1 MAITVQELVNLPM
14 FNMAKVVSGIEFL
27 DKREVEWVSAIEGP
41 VENFV
46 RKGELIVT
54 TGMGCEHHP
63 ELFFGFV
70 QDVYE
75 SGASALGVALGRY
88 LFELP
93 QDIID
98 FARDRQF
105 VLIEL
110 PWELRF
116 ADIQRKTME
125 EINNRQQI

>member
-1 MAITVQELVNLPM
+1 V
-14 FNMAKVVSGIEFL
+14 KVVY
-27 DKREVEWVSAIEGP
+27 EVG
-41 VENFV
+41 
-46 RKGELIVT
+46 T
-54 TGMGCEHHP
+54 
-63 ELFFGFV
+63 
-70 QDVYE
+70 
-75 SGASALGVALGRY
+75 SALGVVIGRY

-98 FARDRQF
+98 FAGDRQF

-125 EINNRQQI
+125 ERNNRQQIYTEKARQVQKSLMDFVISGEDLPKIIHHMERELSCLIVFADSKRRVKENIQKPNEILELWDELKE

>member
-1 MAITVQELVNLPM
+1 V
-14 FNMAKVVSGIEFL
+14 K
-27 DKREVEWVSAIEGP
+27 
-41 VENFV
+41 
-46 RKGELIVT
+46 
-54 TGMGCEHHP
+54 
-63 ELFFGFV
+63 
-70 QDVYE
+70 DVYE

-125 EINNRQQI
+125 EINNRQQIYTEKARQVQKSLMDFVIIGEEILKIIHHVVPELS

>member
-1 MAITVQELVNLPM
+1 
-14 FNMAKVVSGIEFL
+14 FF
-27 DKREVEWVSAIEGP
+27 D
-41 VENFV
+41 FV
-46 RKGELIVT
+46 A
-54 TGMGCEHHP
+54 
-63 ELFFGFV
+63 
-70 QDVYE
+70 DVYE
-75 SGASALGVALGRY
+75 SGASALGVALGRF

-93 QDIID
+93 QNIID

-125 EINNRQQI
+125 EINNRQQIYTEKARQVQKNLMDFVISSEDLPKIIHYVERELSCHIVFADSK